1 VIDWLKLLHFMAMTP
16 KALFAPLALALA
28 LGSAPAAL
36 AQTPDTPK
44 AGRPTAPATS
54 PEITQTRELIAD
66 RQWAA
71 ATKKIDQALAKRPRD
86 PQWRFLQGVLLA
98 ETGKATEAI
107 SVFERLT
114 EDFPEL
120 AEPYNNLAALYVDQ
134 NELQKARLLLERAIT
149 NKPEYA
155 LAHENLGD
163 IYTWLAIA
171 AYDKALKGTQ
181 PAPGVKL
188 KLDYL
193 QKTPALR
200 QQRITTVR

>member
-1 VIDWLKLLHFMAMTP
+1 MAMTP

-28 LGSAPAAL
+28 LGYPIVAV
-36 AQTPDTPK
+36 AQTADSPK
-44 AGRPTAPATS
+44 AGLLTGRPMAPAVS
-54 PEITQTRELIAD
+54 PEITKTRELITD
-66 RQWAA
+66 RQWQQAA
-71 ATKKIDQALAKRPRD
+71 KKIDEALTKRPRD
-86 PQWRFLQGVLLA
+86 PQWRFLQGVVFA
-98 ETGKATEAI
+98 ETGKTTEAI

-120 AEPYNNLAALYVDQ
+120 AEPYNNLAALYVEQ
-134 NELQKARLLLERAIT
+134 NELHKARLLLEQAIT

-163 IYTWLAIA
+163 IYTWLALA
-171 AYDKALKGTQ
+171 AYGQALKGAQ

-200 QQRITTVR
+200 QQRVTTAR

>member
-1 VIDWLKLLHFMAMTP
+1 MAMTP

-28 LGSAPAAL
+28 LGSAPAAM

-44 AGRPTAPATS
+44 AGLLTGRPTAPAVS

-71 ATKKIDQALAKRPRD
+71 AAKKIDQALGKRPRD
-86 PQWRFLQGVLLA
+86 PQWRFLQGVVFA

-134 NELQKARLLLERAIT
+134 NELQKARLLLERAII

-163 IYTWLAIA
+163 IYTWLAMA
-171 AYDKALKGTQ
+171 AYEKALKGTL